1 MHPLHLIGAHTSACD
16 VRFPV
21 DPLGRPGV
29 ALEPI
34 PAAVVGT
41 IYRACRAALPVF
53 SRSKNSN
60 LSDGTGTA
68 MWSDLDHLAVWPAST
83 KSTYW
88 GTLSTAANV
97 PGYVY
102 CVVCLVSYSVSF
114 TVKPLYIKS
123 RDQVLLFCK
132 CFVRDR

>member
-1 MHPLHLIGAHTSACD
+1 MHPLHLIGAHQSACD

-21 DPLGRPGV
+21 DPLGWPGV

-68 MWSDLDHLAVWPAST
+68 MWSDLDRLALRPVST
-83 KSTYW
+83 KSTY
-88 GTLSTAANV
+88 GGVLSLPQGMCPFLLLCPLRFVHREAIV
-97 PGYVY
+97 HQ
-102 CVVCLVSYSVSF
+102 
-114 TVKPLYIKS
+114 VKGSGVIIL
-123 RDQVLLFCK
+123 
-132 CFVRDR
+132 

>member
-1 MHPLHLIGAHTSACD
+1 MHPLYLIGAHQSACD
-16 VRFPV
+16 DRFPV
-21 DPLGRPGV
+21 DPFGWPGV

-41 IYRACRAALPVF
+41 ICRACRAALPVF

-68 MWSDLDHLAVWPAST
+68 MWSDLEHLAIRPAST

-88 GTLSTAANV
+88 GPLSLV
-97 PGYVY
+97 PGMCPSLLLCHLRFVHREAI
-102 CVVCLVSYSVSF
+102 VHQ
-114 TVKPLYIKS
+114 VKGSGVIIL
-123 RDQVLLFCK
+123 
-132 CFVRDR
+132 